1 MKDANHWSHL
11 FKYIITS
18 ALVAA
23 SKYALSKEIKLRNKE
38 MSYSFFKIWEVQR
51 QVRENKPNSNRG
63 SSRGVEVVKWGSIRV
78 SHRRVCVLSCSVVSD
93 AL

>member
-63 SSRGVEVVKWGSIRV
+63 SSREGGSGEVGE
-78 SHRRVCVLSCSVVSD
+78 HSCFPPTCMC
-93 AL
+93 A